1 MNKSIY
7 FSDRSWCIVEKA
19 YRIKKNDDFQKVY
32 KQGKSVANKQFIIY
46 RLNNQENEHFRL
58 GISVSKKIGN
68 AVTRNRIKRAIR
80 ESFTRHKQDIIK
92 DDFIVIARNPSK
104 DMTVEEIHKSLEH
117 VMKIAK
123 GFNKRIS

>member
-1 MNKSIY
+1 M
-7 FSDRSWCIVEKA
+7 EKA

-46 RLNNQENEHFRL
+46 RLNNQENKHFRL

>member
-1 MNKSIY
+1 M
-7 FSDRSWCIVEKA
+7 EKA

-123 GFNKRIS
+123 GFNKRIT

>member
-1 MNKSIY
+1 
-7 FSDRSWCIVEKA
+7 VEKA

>member
-1 MNKSIY
+1 M
-7 FSDRSWCIVEKA
+7 EKA

-46 RLNNQENEHFRL
+46 RFNNQENEHFRL

>member
-1 MNKSIY
+1 M
-7 FSDRSWCIVEKA
+7 EKA

-32 KQGKSVANKQFIIY
+32 KQGKSVANKQFIVY
-46 RLNNQENEHFRL
+46 RLKNQENEHFRL

>member
-1 MNKSIY
+1 M
-7 FSDRSWCIVEKA
+7 EKA

-32 KQGKSVANKQFIIY
+32 KQGKSVANKQFIVY
-46 RLNNQENEHFRL
+46 RLANPENEHFRL

-80 ESFTRHKQDIIK
+80 ESFTRHKDDIIK
-92 DDFIVIARNPSK
+92 DDFIIIARNPSK
-104 DMTVEEIHKSLEH
+104 EMTVEEIHKSLEH

>member
-1 MNKSIY
+1 M
-7 FSDRSWCIVEKA
+7 EKA

-46 RLNNQENEHFRL
+46 RLKNQENEHFRL

>member
-1 MNKSIY
+1 
-7 FSDRSWCIVEKA
+7 VEKA

-46 RLNNQENEHFRL
+46 RFNNQENEHFRL

>member
-1 MNKSIY
+1 M
-7 FSDRSWCIVEKA
+7 EKA

-32 KQGKSVANKQFIIY
+32 KQGKSVANRQFIVY
-46 RLNNQENEHFRL
+46 RLSNNENEHFRL

-80 ESFTRHKQDIIK
+80 ESFTRHKDDIIK
-92 DDFIVIARNPSK
+92 DDFIIIARNPSK

>member
-1 MNKSIY
+1 M
-7 FSDRSWCIVEKA
+7 EKA

>member
-1 MNKSIY
+1 M
-7 FSDRSWCIVEKA
+7 EKA

-46 RLNNQENEHFRL
+46 RLRNQENEHFRL

>member
-1 MNKSIY
+1 M
-7 FSDRSWCIVEKA
+7 EKA

-123 GFNKRIS
+123 GFNKRIC

>member
-1 MNKSIY
+1 M
-7 FSDRSWCIVEKA
+7 EKA

-68 AVTRNRIKRAIR
+68 AVTRNRIKRAVR

>member
-1 MNKSIY
+1 M
-7 FSDRSWCIVEKA
+7 EKA
-19 YRIKKNDDFQKVY
+19 YRIKKNEDFQKVY
-32 KQGKSVANKQFIIY
+32 KQGKSVANKQFIVY
-46 RLNNQENEHFRL
+46 RLSNPENEHFRL

-80 ESFTRHKQDIIK
+80 ESFTRHKADIIK
-92 DDFIVIARNPSK
+92 DDFIIIARNPSK
-104 DMTVEEIHKSLEH
+104 DMTVDEIHKSLEH

>member
-1 MNKSIY
+1 M
-7 FSDRSWCIVEKA
+7 EKA

-32 KQGKSVANKQFIIY
+32 KQGKSVANKQFIVY
-46 RLNNQENEHFRL
+46 RLTNKDNEHFRL

-80 ESFTRHKQDIIK
+80 ESFTRHKEDIIK

>member
-1 MNKSIY
+1 M
-7 FSDRSWCIVEKA
+7 EKA

-32 KQGKSVANKQFIIY
+32 KQGKSVANKQFIVY
-46 RLNNQENEHFRL
+46 RLANSENEHFRL

-68 AVTRNRIKRAIR
+68 AVVRNRIKRAIR
-80 ESFTRHKQDIIK
+80 ESFTRHKKDIIK
-92 DDFIVIARNPSK
+92 DDFIIIARNPSK